1 MSTEPMMTE
10 AEYAELYPLP
20 GHLPALSPED
30 EAAYERF
37 FPGETRP
44 RTEPSDTPKQG
55 ELTK

>member
-1 MSTEPMMTE
+1 MSTEPPMTE
-10 AEYAELYPLP
+10 AEYLELYPLP

-55 ELTK
+55 EN